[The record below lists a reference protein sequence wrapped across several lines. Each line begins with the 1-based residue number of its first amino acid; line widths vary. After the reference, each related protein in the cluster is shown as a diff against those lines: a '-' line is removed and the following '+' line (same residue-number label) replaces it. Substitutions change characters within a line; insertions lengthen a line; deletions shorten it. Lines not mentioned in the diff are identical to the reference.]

1 MAPSL
6 YFQSSRSLRQI
17 QWFLYSHCCIAVFH
31 VTIYRWIRRFTPFF
45 KAVSNPLLQTA
56 NLQSNE
62 WHADETFM
70 KIRGV
75 THYLWILLDSEKRV
89 VIAFYLSALRD
100 SSAPLQLFQEAHCLT
115 DAQPAAIITDG
126 LWAYAMPIKMAY
138 PHTEHHADTS
148 FAELRNHPLLE
159 AFHKAFKG

>member
-1 MAPSL
+1 MVFVFPLL
-6 YFQSSRSLRQI
+6 Y
-17 QWFLYSHCCIAVFH
+17 CCFH

-126 LWAYAMPIKMAY
+126 LWAYAMPIKMATLIQNTM
-138 PHTEHHADTS
+138 PI
-148 FAELRNHPLLE
+148 PLLLNYE
-159 AFHKAFKG
+159 ITISWKPSTKPLKLDI